1 MSIYMNKDGNVEC
14 VVKVNGFECQY
25 MCEDG
30 GSDEKKKNE
39 CFNKYMY

>member
-25 MCEDG
+25 MCENGGGDG
-30 GSDEKKKNE
+30 KEE
-39 CFNKYMY
+39 E